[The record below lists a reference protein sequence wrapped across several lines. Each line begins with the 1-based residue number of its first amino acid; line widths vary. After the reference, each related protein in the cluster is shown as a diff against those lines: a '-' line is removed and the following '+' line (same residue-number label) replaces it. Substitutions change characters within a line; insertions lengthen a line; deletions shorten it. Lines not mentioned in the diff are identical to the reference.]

1 MLFGQFAKL
10 GKYDARSRA
19 VPIPDSFNISSI
31 SETEN
36 YQICSSDSE

>member
-19 VPIPDSFNISSI
+19 VPTTHDSFNISSI
-31 SETEN
+31 SENEN
-36 YQICSSDSE
+36 YQICSFDS